1 MKINKP
7 KLTKLILNLACK
19 APMFFPKKI
28 RSLLGQIEIIDS
40 LSESLKDKASRI
52 KKLSVFNEDFNWE
65 YVSVSF
71 LVDDHELKKINK
83 WICDNKK
90 NSSAQVYSDLSSF
103 DQDISVSDIGCI
115 PFNNK
120 LGLGDFNPIYISSE
134 YFDFVQIYLTK
145 YSSGFSFVIF
155 KFNLNDIVNEM
166 IKNISPPEI
175 GSCYEFNHFGFLSK
189 KPLSLNLI
197 TYSKLFDEVIVN
209 KIKIVNDASVE
220 LTKLILNDFGIKDE
234 NKIYFNT
241 LGFEISEATP
251 YLNKVDEALADSYI
265 FYSSKDIGLHNEQN
279 DKEVFIIEDN
289 VKVDGVNMIFLNKM
303 NSGEGVVEF
312 NIYGVNEYFTIIP
325 VFLIK
330 NKLNSLSNRVL
341 RSNVYSKKKKID
353 KFHDDI
359 FDVFQDI
366 KMLKVWVE
374 KLNNNYLFF
383 IPEVYHEFM
392 HQELDYLS
400 ERLKY
405 LEVIVNDSYLI
416 SENRIQI
423 ESIRFSKFNSKA
435 ILLLVLI
442 QIFFAAMTIDFT
454 KKDTWYFFMA
464 EYFKSFWVNI

>member
-120 LGLGDFNPIYISSE
+120 LGLRDFNPIYISSE